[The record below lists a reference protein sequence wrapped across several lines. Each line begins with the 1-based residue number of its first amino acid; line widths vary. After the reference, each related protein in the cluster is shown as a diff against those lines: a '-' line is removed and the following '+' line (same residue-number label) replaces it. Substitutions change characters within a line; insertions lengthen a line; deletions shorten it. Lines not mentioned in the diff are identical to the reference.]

1 MKRLKIFIIC
11 LLLLFYNQIYYLTF
25 LQFTCTDKINT
36 NKKLNL
42 YEIASIYQTYTNLWL
57 FGWVVS
63 PNTAYACFN
72 KQFHITNP
80 ILNINIPEDAKTQK
94 AKRELIKNPNKKIKL
109 TWTNYNSEA
118 SIYLN
123 GNTISIINDSGIDY
137 YLYRIPLDHK
147 PGIIDIYGIKLSET
161 NFDYLETSN
170 IIATYT
176 YNQLQKI

>member
-1 MKRLKIFIIC
+1 MDEAL
-11 LLLLFYNQIYYLTF
+11 
-25 LQFTCTDKINT
+25 
-36 NKKLNL
+36 
-42 YEIASIYQTYTNLWL
+42 E
-57 FGWVVS
+57 
-63 PNTAYACFN
+63 
-72 KQFHITNP
+72 
-80 ILNINIPEDAKTQK
+80 
-94 AKRELIKNPNKKIKL
+94 NPNKEIKL

-123 GNTISIINDSGIDY
+123 GSTISIINDSGIDY

-147 PGIIDIYGIKLSET
+147 HGIINIYGIKLSET